1 MKTAKKTAGYL
12 MILLTFIIINLY
24 AGTCLFYQLQEF
36 KRQHMNIPIA
46 IEVMENQPNP
56 PKLVD
61 ALDVDD
67 DGEDEVVYSH
77 VYSFPKKQSI
87 SVFEHMYNDYH
98 QDFYGDILAD
108 INYIFLDIYYKPGLE
123 TYVFR
128 FLEAGKGVLFLREV
142 DNRMNPVDNLE
153 FAPLKKTFIT
163 SGNWFKDPVLVDLEA
178 DGNKE
183 LVLILD
189 SQSPQDPRGAVCFD
203 LETREPLWQYY
214 SGTMIESAEFYDLN
228 GDGKKEIILCSFAA
242 NYNIEE
248 NGTSDRYSYVIVL
261 DSNGKELWKK
271 EVGDWYTY
279 ARAVVSDLEDDGTV
293 EIIAVAECHPARSG
307 WPYGKVFCF
316 KGKTGDE
323 INNILA
329 SGVSYSKPFVL
340 KSVKTGTRI
349 YVGDSKGNL
358 SILDRNFQTLKEI
371 KRDTPLHVLNK
382 SAATPSG
389 NWEYI
394 YVRTHN
400 RLRVFD
406 RDLDNEIFHREF
418 DVERPI
424 EMIPMKSKQGHYAL
438 VKADQLYRL
447 KETKVSFNIKETVK
461 HGVDSGLFF
470 TIFILVL
477 FNGFFVY
484 WWVRTGTH
492 LFPFLRKKKVEQVD
506 GFQLY
511 EIVRSIA
518 HQVKNPISTIL
529 WTAEKIKRDSAK
541 INETETRETYDQLAD
556 MLTADVKTLQRQT
569 GHISRLVRVH
579 NPVLKQTGLKTVLE
593 RIVEHYRTLADEDK
607 QVNIRLTVNDIDVS
621 IDEELFKEALVNIID
636 NAVISMP
643 DGGELTISA
652 GPVGLRLSG
661 LFKHV
666 LIEMKYRGH
675 GADTKTG
682 KNNGMGLSISR
693 LIIEAHGGKIEVH
706 SRKGFGTKIALII
719 PRGK

>member
-1 MKTAKKTAGYL
+1 

-36 KRQHMNIPIA
+36 NRQHMNIPIA
-46 IEVMENQPNP
+46 IEVLKGQPHP
-56 PKLVD
+56 PILVGT
-61 ALDVDD
+61 LDVDD

-77 VYSFPKKQSI
+77 VFSVPEKQSI
-87 SVFEHMYNDYH
+87 SVFEHTSNDYH

-108 INYIFLDIYYKPGLE
+108 MNYIFLDIYYKPGLE
-123 TYVFR
+123 TYVYR
-128 FLEAGKGVLFLREV
+128 FLEVEKGTLFLKEV

-153 FAPLKKTFIT
+153 FAPLQKSFVTP
-163 SGNWFKDPVLVDLEA
+163 GNWFKDPVLVDLEA

-189 SQSPQDPRGAVCFD
+189 SQSPRDPRGAVCFD
-203 LETREPLWQYY
+203 QETREPLWQYY
-214 SGTMIESAEFYDLN
+214 SGTMIEGAEFHDLN
-228 GDGKKEIILCSFAA
+228 GDGKKEIVLTSFAA
-242 NYNIEE
+242 NNNVEV

-261 DSNGKELWKK
+261 DSSGKELWKK

-279 ARAVVSDLEDDGTV
+279 ARAVVSDLEDDGAV
-293 EIIAVAECHPARSG
+293 EIIAVAECHPERSG

-316 KGKTGDE
+316 KGKTGNE

-329 SGVSYSKPFVL
+329 PGVSYSIPFVL

-358 SILDRNFQTLKEI
+358 SILDRNFQPLKEI

-382 SAATPSG
+382 SAANPSG
-389 NWEYI
+389 NCEYI

-400 RLRVFD
+400 RLLVFD

-424 EMIPMKSKQGHYAL
+424 EMIPLKSKEGNYAL

-447 KETKVSFNIKETVK
+447 KETKVSFNIKETIK

-470 TIFILVL
+470 TIFILLL
-477 FNGFFVY
+477 FNGFIVY
-484 WWVRTGTH
+484 WWIRTGAP
-492 LFPFLRKKKVEQVD
+492 LFPFLPKKKAEQVD
-506 GFQLY
+506 TSQLY
-511 EIVRSIA
+511 EIVQSIA

-541 INETETRETYDQLAD
+541 INETETRETYDRLAG

-579 NPVLKQTGLKTVLE
+579 SPVFQQTGLKAVLE

-607 QVNIRLTVNDIDVS
+607 EIKIQLKVNDITVS
-621 IDEELFKEALVNIID
+621 IDEELFKEALVNMMD
-636 NAVISMP
+636 NAVVSLP
-643 DGGELTISA
+643 DGGELIISA
-652 GPVGLRLSG
+652 GPVGLPLSG
-661 LFKHV
+661 RFKHV

-675 GADTKTG
+675 GVETNTG
-682 KNNGMGLSISR
+682 KINGMGFSISQ
-693 LIIEAHGGKIEVH
+693 LIIEAHGGKIKTH
-706 SRKGFGTKIALII
+706 RRKDFGTKIALII

>member
-1 MKTAKKTAGYL
+1 

-24 AGTCLFYQLQEF
+24 AGTCLFYQLKEF
-36 KRQHMNIPIA
+36 KRQHMNIPIV
-46 IEVMENQPNP
+46 IEVLKGQPHP
-56 PKLVD
+56 PIMVGG
-61 ALDVDD
+61 LDVDD

-77 VYSFPKKQSI
+77 VFSFPKKQSI
-87 SVFEHMYNDYH
+87 SVFEHASNDYH

-108 INYIFLDIYYKPGLE
+108 MNYIFLDIYYKPGLE
-123 TYVFR
+123 TYVYR
-128 FLEAGKGVLFLREV
+128 FLEAEKGVLFLREV
-142 DNRMNPVDNLE
+142 DNRMNPVDSLE
-153 FAPLKKTFIT
+153 FAPLQKSFVTL
-163 SGNWFKDPVLVDLEA
+163 GNWFKDPVMVDLEA

-228 GDGKKEIILCSFAA
+228 GDGNKEIILCSFAA
-242 NYNIEE
+242 NHNIEE

-279 ARAVVSDLEDDGTV
+279 ARAVVSDLEDDGAV
-293 EIIAVAECHPARSG
+293 EIIAVAECHPERSG

-329 SGVSYSKPFVL
+329 PGVSYSKPFVL

-358 SILDRNFQTLKEI
+358 SILDRNFQPLKEI

-382 SAATPSG
+382 SAANPSE

-400 RLRVFD
+400 RLQVFD

-424 EMIPMKSKQGHYAL
+424 EMIPLQSKEGHYAL

-447 KETKVSFNIKETVK
+447 KETKISFNIKETVI

-477 FNGFFVY
+477 FNGFIVY
-484 WWVRTGTH
+484 MWVRTGTT
-492 LFPFLRKKKVEQVD
+492 LFPFLRKKKAEEVD
-506 GFQLY
+506 TSQLY
-511 EIVRSIA
+511 EIVQSIA

-529 WTAEKIKRDSAK
+529 WTAEKIKRDSGK
-541 INETETRETYDQLAD
+541 INETKTRETYNQLAD
-556 MLTADVKTLQRQT
+556 VLTADVKTLKRQT
-569 GHISRLVRVH
+569 SHIAKLVRVH
-579 NPVLKQTGLKTVLE
+579 NPVFKQVSLETVLE
-593 RIVEHYRTLADEDK
+593 RIVEHYRTLPDGDK
-607 QVNIRLTVNDIDVS
+607 EIKIQLKVNDTTVS
-621 IDEELFKEALVNIID
+621 IDEELFKEALVNMMD
-636 NAVISMP
+636 NAVVSMP

-652 GPVGLRLSG
+652 GPLGLRLNRRY
-661 LFKHV
+661 KHV

-675 GADTKTG
+675 GAETNTG
-682 KNNGMGLSISR
+682 KINGMGFSISQ
-693 LIIEAHGGKIEVH
+693 LIIEAHGGKIKTH
-706 SRKGFGTKIALII
+706 RRKGVGTKIAITLPVKEEAI
-719 PRGK
+719 KK